1 MISVFRSR
9 ERDEAEGIL
18 VIFYTKNVAVDQML
32 LERKLETGNGDRDSS
47 KHQNQIIKSELK
59 LSSPVVGQTDR
70 MVILSFCRRTDC
82 RGFHHLQTI

>member
-1 MISVFRSR
+1 MINADIVISVFRSR

-47 KHQNQIIKSELK
+47 KPAKSNNKE
-59 LSSPVVGQTDR
+59 
-70 MVILSFCRRTDC
+70 
-82 RGFHHLQTI
+82 

>member
-47 KHQNQIIKSELK
+47 KHQNQTKSELK
-59 LSSPVVGQTDR
+59 LSSPAVGQTDR
-70 MVILSFCRRTDC
+70 MVILSFCRWTDC